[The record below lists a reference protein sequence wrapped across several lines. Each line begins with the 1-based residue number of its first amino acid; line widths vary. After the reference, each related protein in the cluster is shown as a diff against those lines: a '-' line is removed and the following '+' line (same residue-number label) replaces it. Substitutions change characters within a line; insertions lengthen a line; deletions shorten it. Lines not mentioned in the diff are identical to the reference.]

1 MAPESDFQKI
11 LRGFER
17 VHKEYCKLD
26 PDPAKDLPYIGG
38 ACLAPS
44 DFTNLNIA
52 FDRDANTHFWGHADN
67 NTICALDE
75 VFGQL
80 DTELNY
86 TKMLKKTLTERN
98 CPTIEDAAIPS
109 SEYNRSLQHLVKDG
123 LIYNDA
129 MRNSSGDDLFQG
141 LQVGYLWSR
150 IYMET
155 RLVFISPGH
164 PHITILSIQPQ
175 RAVSR
180 KELLCTE
187 FWMLYYWAQKLA
199 RRALHTTSHCLPMRM
214 VSLCGYEAR
223 VVSAVFSLGYPRSIA
238 NRPVK
243 CQIHIAEYRNLSVRQ
258 QVQDLMEELV
268 ATPCGNAEVQ
278 QKLPGKKGV

>member
-141 LQVGYLWSR
+141 LQCVHVA
-150 IYMET
+150 
-155 RLVFISPGH
+155 LV
-164 PHITILSIQPQ
+164 
-175 RAVSR
+175 
-180 KELLCTE
+180 LLD
-187 FWMLYYWAQKLA
+187 
-199 RRALHTTSHCLPMRM
+199 S
-214 VSLCGYEAR
+214 
-223 VVSAVFSLGYPRSIA
+223 
-238 NRPVK
+238 
-243 CQIHIAEYRNLSVRQ
+243 
-258 QVQDLMEELV
+258 
-268 ATPCGNAEVQ
+268 
-278 QKLPGKKGV
+278 